1 MTNRKYGC
9 NHTPKETLA
18 KVPFALSF
26 LSASAAAPL
35 PLIAST
41 TDYYSRWRKQFVKLG
56 LLGND
61 VWGDCVIVALK
72 SNLPG
77 TQAANSTGIMLS
89 CTKAQALADY
99 AALTGFDYTEA
110 TDNGTDPL
118 VALKWYQQQGTILAF
133 GQVDVTDPI
142 HMACAIEYFGG
153 VALALDFPASWQ
165 KTKNWDVTDEE
176 PEGGHMIV
184 LGSVNANGGYDVE
197 TWAEDP
203 PPVITQAAVT
213 QRAQAGWVTISNGWL
228 ETNGQTL
235 QGYQLAD
242 LQAALALVT

>member
-9 NHTPKETLA
+9 IHTPKETLD
-18 KVPFALSF
+18 KVPFALDFTASG
-26 LSASAAAPL
+26 SAAL
-35 PLIAST
+35 PLLASS
-41 TDYYSRWRKQFVKLG
+41 TDYYSRWKGQFVKLG

-61 VWGDCVIVALK
+61 YYGNCVIVAIK

-77 TQAANSTGIMLS
+77 TQAVNSTGTLLS
-89 CTKAQALADY
+89 CTEDQALEDY
-99 AALTGFDYTEA
+99 SAITGFKKGDPD

-118 VALKWYQQQGTILAF
+118 VALQWYQQQGAILAF
-133 GQVDVTDPI
+133 GQVDVTNPA
-142 HMACAIEYFGG
+142 HLACAIEYFGG
-153 VALALDFPASWQ
+153 VALALDFPGSWQ
-165 KTKNWDVTDEE
+165 TTTNWDVTDED

-213 QRAQAGWVTISNGWL
+213 QRAQAGWVTISTGWF

-235 QGYQLAD
+235 QDFRLAD
-242 LQAALALVT
+242 LQAALRLVA